1 MLNHTFI
8 CFFGTPILNAT
19 ASSTKRIIKNPSRA
33 EVSMPLTSTRPSD
46 APPEQGNKTKRRVR
60 DGEGRVFTRS
70 KRFIK
75 KEEQGSRRVKAEGDE
90 FRAERRRPYGR
101 PVGRRAAGLV
111 SANPSLGPRLTA
123 KSSRTPY
130 LNPARRAEERRCC
143 GSEGQVCQMS
153 TFSGP
158 ATVVANAHG
167 YHGTRRG
174 GGWLVVGRGGAGGRH
189 RKQHARGGNRRATD
203 PGKQAG
209 TQGG

>member
-1 MLNHTFI
+1 
-8 CFFGTPILNAT
+8 
-19 ASSTKRIIKNPSRA
+19 
-33 EVSMPLTSTRPSD
+33 MPLTSTRPSD
-46 APPEQGNKTKRRVR
+46 APPERGNKTKRRVR
-60 DGEGRVFTRS
+60 DGEGRVFTQR

-167 YHGTRRG
+167 NHGTRRG
-174 GGWLVVGRGGAGGRH
+174 GGWLVVWRGGAGQVADTGSSM
-189 RKQHARGGNRRATD
+189 RGE
-203 PGKQAG
+203 G
-209 TQGG
+209 TGGPPTQVNKPEHKEDEISPSFRETACSSTVFNFCSIYSFALMITS